1 MLLDIDR
8 LNDGVAPAN
17 GAVDFS
23 MLLSGQLTP
32 TFEVKTGD
40 GDDDVLE
47 FDLSDVFSVD
57 ADLYMVSFIFSV
69 MEFILIIMSQQ
80 MLTFASSYSTWKEA
94 LRWCNLQVSACLY
107 DLSCNTSMTHILT
120 FILITIYK
128 VSRNYDLVA
137 LCEIGGPGSPLSVFC
152 DIFQEGKQSSLFRR
166 YLQCNNKILTF
177 LTLPFP
183 PPIVMS

>member
-47 FDLSDVFSVD
+47 FDLSDVFSVY

-80 MLTFASSYSTWKEA
+80 MLTFV
-94 LRWCNLQVSACLY
+94 LL
-107 DLSCNTSMTHILT
+107 HIVRGR
-120 FILITIYK
+120 K
-128 VSRNYDLVA
+128 H
-137 LCEIGGPGSPLSVFC
+137 
-152 DIFQEGKQSSLFRR
+152 
-166 YLQCNNKILTF
+166 
-177 LTLPFP
+177 
-183 PPIVMS
+183 

>member
-80 MLTFASSYSTWKEA
+80 MLTFV
-94 LRWCNLQVSACLY
+94 LL
-107 DLSCNTSMTHILT
+107 HIVRGRKH
-120 FILITIYK
+120 YK
-128 VSRNYDLVA
+128 MVQLA
-137 LCEIGGPGSPLSVFC
+137 
-152 DIFQEGKQSSLFRR
+152 GKCAQF
-166 YLQCNNKILTF
+166 
-177 LTLPFP
+177 
-183 PPIVMS
+183 V